1 MGQDIEERELPEVNA
16 SCVRVLDTWGNS
28 GKAPIEA
35 ISSLIGI
42 NSYRYDIASNEII
55 TMDVRPGLYIAQ
67 TNINPELVVFC
78 VGAPGRADYGI
89 RILLNSVS
97 GAFSFSGTGGYINIT
112 LTEDG
117 NAIKITSRY
126 APAKI
131 GITIKRL
138 VL

>member
-1 MGQDIEERELPEVNA
+1 MGQDIEERGLPEVNA
-16 SCVRVLDTWGNS
+16 SYVRVLDTWGNS

-67 TNINPELVVFC
+67 TNINPEVVVFC
-78 VGAPGRADYGI
+78 IGSPGRADYGI

-117 NAIKITSRY
+117 NTLRIANRY
-126 APAKI
+126 AA
-131 GITIKRL
+131 GAITVVIKRM